1 MNPAAADSNA
11 ILQAVRWNGD
21 GLVPAIAQDART
33 GQVLMLA
40 WMNAEALLAT
50 LRDGL
55 GTYWSRSRQGLWRKG
70 ESSGHYQR
78 LVELRLDCDG
88 DTILLRVIQ
97 EGPACHTGEQTCFFL
112 GNPGAGGWQ
121 RQAPP
126 AGSILQSL
134 QATIQARRAA
144 DPGQS
149 YVAQLLHS
157 GQDRILKKVG
167 EESAEFLIACKNREA
182 APIVAEAADLLFH
195 LMIALEEQGLHID
208 AVLGELARREGL
220 SGLAEKAARQAAP
233 GA

>member
-1 MNPAAADSNA
+1 MNPAAADSSA
-11 ILQAVRWNGD
+11 ILQAVRWNSD

-40 WMNAEALLAT
+40 WMNTEALIAT

-112 GNPGAGGWQ
+112 GNPGADGWQ
-121 RQAPP
+121 HQAPP

-134 QATIQARRAA
+134 QATIQARRGA
-144 DPGQS
+144 DLGQS

-167 EESAEFLIACKNREA
+167 EEAAEFLIACKNREA
-182 APIVAEAADLLFH
+182 APIVAEAADLVFH

-208 AVLGELARREGL
+208 LVLGELARREGL

-233 GA
+233 AA